1 MSARLSRAERRQLR
15 CAERAV
21 DCMSPMQREIFLV
34 IRVDELSYSQVADLL
49 GITVAEVEQH
59 FAGALRILDRHM
71 HERHHKWW
79 QFWR

>member
-15 CAERAV
+15 RAERAV
-21 DCMSPMQREIFLV
+21 DRMSPMQREIFLS
-34 IRVDELSYSQVADLL
+34 IRVDELSYAEVAALHS
-49 GITVAEVEQH
+49 ITVAEVEHH

>member
-1 MSARLSRAERRQLR
+1 MSPRLTKTERQQLR
-15 CAERAV
+15 RAERAV
-21 DCMSPMQREIFLV
+21 DNMSPMQREIFLG
-34 IRVDELSYSQVADLL
+34 IRVDELSYIEIAATH
-49 GITVAEVEQH
+49 GITVADVERH

>member
-1 MSARLSRAERRQLR
+1 MSACLSRAERRQLR

-21 DCMSPMQREIFLV
+21 DCMSPMQREIFLA
-34 IRVDELSYSQVADLL
+34 IRVDEISYAKAAALHGV
-49 GITVAEVEQH
+49 TVAEVEHH

-71 HERHHKWW
+71 HERHNKWW

>member
-15 CAERAV
+15 RAERAV
-21 DCMSPMQREIFLV
+21 DHMSPVEREIFLA
-34 IRVDELSYSQVADLL
+34 IRVDELSYAEAAALH

-59 FAGALRILDRHM
+59 LAGALRILDRHM

-79 QFWR
+79 QFCR

>member
-1 MSARLSRAERRQLR
+1 MSARLSRAKRQLLR
-15 CAERAV
+15 RAERAV
-21 DCMSPMQREIFLV
+21 DRMSPVEREIFLSL
-34 IRVDELSYSQVADLL
+34 RVDELSYSEAAAVH

-59 FAGALRILDRHM
+59 FAAALRILDRHM

>member
-1 MSARLSRAERRQLR
+1 MSARLSRAERLQLR
-15 CAERAV
+15 SCERAV
-21 DCMSPMQREIFLV
+21 DNMSPMQREIFLG
-34 IRVDELSYSQVADLL
+34 IRVDELSYAEVATLH
-49 GITVAEVEQH
+49 GIAVAEVEHH

>member
-15 CAERAV
+15 RAERAV
-21 DCMSPMQREIFLV
+21 DCMSPMQREIFLA
-34 IRVDELSYSQVADLL
+34 IRVDERSYSDIAALH
-49 GITVAEVEQH
+49 GITVEDVEHH

-71 HERHHKWW
+71 HERYHKWW

>member
-15 CAERAV
+15 RAERAV
-21 DCMSPMQREIFLV
+21 DCMSPMQREIFLS
-34 IRVDELSYSQVADLL
+34 IRVDELSYAEAAALH
-49 GITVAEVEQH
+49 GICATEVEQH
-59 FAGALRILDRHM
+59 FAGALRIIDRHM

>member
-1 MSARLSRAERRQLR
+1 MSARLTRAERQQLR
-15 CAERAV
+15 RAERAV
-21 DCMSPMQREIFLV
+21 DRMSPTQREIFLG
-34 IRVDELSYSQVADLL
+34 IRVDELSYAELATLHGVTVAD
-49 GITVAEVEQH
+49 VEHH

>member
-15 CAERAV
+15 RAERAV
-21 DCMSPMQREIFLV
+21 DNMSPMQREIFLS
-34 IRVDELSYSQVADLL
+34 IRVDELGYPQVADLH
-49 GITVAEVEQH
+49 GITVAEVERH
-59 FAGALRILDRHM
+59 FAAALRILDRHM

>member
-1 MSARLSRAERRQLR
+1 MSARLTRAARRQLR
-15 CAERAV
+15 RAERAV
-21 DCMSPMQREIFLV
+21 DNMSPMQREIFLA
-34 IRVDELSYSQVADLL
+34 IRVDELSYAEVAAMH
-49 GITVAEVEQH
+49 GITVTQGEHH

>member
-15 CAERAV
+15 RAERAV
-21 DCMSPMQREIFLV
+21 DNMSPIEREIFLA
-34 IRVDELSYSQVADLL
+34 IRVDELSYSDVATLH

-59 FAGALRILDRHM
+59 FAGALRIFDRHM

>member
-1 MSARLSRAERRQLR
+1 MSARFSRAERRQLR
-15 CAERAV
+15 RAERAV
-21 DCMSPMQREIFLV
+21 DHMSPVGREIFLS
-34 IRVDELSYSQVADLL
+34 IRVDELSYAEVAALHS
-49 GITVAEVEQH
+49 ITVAEVERH

>member
-1 MSARLSRAERRQLR
+1 MSARLSRAQRRQLR
-15 CAERAV
+15 RAERAV
-21 DCMSPMQREIFLV
+21 DAMSPIQCEIFLG
-34 IRVDELSYSQVADLL
+34 IRVDELSYSKLAAMH
-49 GITVAEVEQH
+49 GITVAEVEYH

>member
-1 MSARLSRAERRQLR
+1 MSPRLSRAERRQLR
-15 CAERAV
+15 CAEHAV
-21 DCMSPMQREIFLV
+21 DNMSPMQREIFLG
-34 IRVDELSYSQVADLL
+34 IRVDELSYAELARL
-49 GITVAEVEQH
+49 HGITVAEVEHH

>member
-15 CAERAV
+15 HAERAV
-21 DCMSPMQREIFLV
+21 DNMSRVEREIFLA
-34 IRVDELSYSQVADLL
+34 IRVDELGYSQVADLH
-49 GITVAEVEQH
+49 GITVTEVEQH

-71 HERHHKWW
+71 HDRHHKWW

>member
-1 MSARLSRAERRQLR
+1 MSAPLTKAERQQLRRAEH
-15 CAERAV
+15 AV
-21 DCMSPMQREIFLV
+21 DNMSPMQREIFLGF
-34 IRVDELSYSQVADLL
+34 RVDELSYAELATIH
-49 GITVAEVEQH
+49 GITVADVEHH

>member
-1 MSARLSRAERRQLR
+1 MSARLSQAEQRQLR
-15 CAERAV
+15 RAERAV
-21 DCMSPMQREIFLV
+21 DAMSPMQREIFLS
-34 IRVDELSYSQVADLL
+34 IRVDELSYAEVAALH
-49 GITVAEVEQH
+49 GITVTEVEQH

>member
-1 MSARLSRAERRQLR
+1 MTARLSRAEHRQLR
-15 CAERAV
+15 RAERAV
-21 DCMSPMQREIFLV
+21 DSMSPVQREIFLG
-34 IRVDELSYSQVADLL
+34 IRVDELSYAELAAMQ
-49 GITVAEVEQH
+49 GITVADVEHH